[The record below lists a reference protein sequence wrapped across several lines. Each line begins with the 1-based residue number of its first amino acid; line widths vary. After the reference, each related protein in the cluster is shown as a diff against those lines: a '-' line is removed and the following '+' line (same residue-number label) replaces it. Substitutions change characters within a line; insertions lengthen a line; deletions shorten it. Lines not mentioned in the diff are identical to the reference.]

1 MNLHAT
7 LYRFVGRDDTNS
19 TVQAL
24 LHPPLVEI
32 VLPIGAEPVTSDPF
46 PTYSHFIEI
55 ISEADC
61 FISIGDSR
69 AEPQHLIHE
78 GERLVYGV
86 LENMHISVKAL
97 EG

>member
-1 MNLHAT
+1 MNLRAT
-7 LYRFVGRDDTNS
+7 LYRYVGRDDTNS
-19 TVQAL
+19 TAQAL
-24 LHPPLVEI
+24 LHPPLKEI

-46 PTYSHFIEI
+46 PTYSHFVEI
-55 ISEADC
+55 IAEADC
-61 FISIGDSR
+61 LIGIGDSR
-69 AEPQHLIHE
+69 VEPKHLINE